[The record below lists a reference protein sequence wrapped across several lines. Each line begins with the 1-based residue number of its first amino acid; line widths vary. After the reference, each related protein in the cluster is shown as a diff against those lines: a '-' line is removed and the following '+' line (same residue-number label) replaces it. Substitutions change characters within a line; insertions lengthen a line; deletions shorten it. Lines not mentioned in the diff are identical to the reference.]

1 METQKTLNSQSNP
14 EKEKGGG
21 IMCFNFKVYCKAI
34 VSKTVKS
41 DIQTNG
47 TESPEISPGIYSQLV
62 YNKGAK
68 NNTMEK
74 GQSRQQIV
82 LGKLDSHM
90 PKNETGP
97 PSQTTHKNQFKMD

>member
-14 EKEKGGG
+14 EKEKGRG
-21 IMCFNFKVYCKAI
+21 IMFFDFKVYCEAT
-34 VSKTVKS
+34 VTKTVET

-47 TESPEISPGIYSQLV
+47 RENSEISPGIYGQLV
-62 YNKGAK
+62 YDKGAK
-68 NNTMEK
+68 NNTMKK

-90 PKNETGP
+90 AKNETGP